1 MEVIQGPLRTRYT
14 PNVREMD
21 YYLAATTLED
31 EELAETLTNNDSVLL
46 TESGE
51 ATGDGGLAAVVED
64 FEATVALAIGADD
77 KELEVPPHP
86 DEDDELQSPKR
97 KSLLG

>member
-1 MEVIQGPLRTRYT
+1 
-14 PNVREMD
+14 MD

-64 FEATVALAIGADD
+64 FEATVALAIGADAFNRSGGGETFD
-77 KELEVPPHP
+77 KF
-86 DEDDELQSPKR
+86 EDDHFAAAFQHVLVSRYLINGVIPT
-97 KSLLG
+97 LD